1 MTTRK
6 IGNWLIAYGL
16 FLIVIG
22 LVGYLSNPERARTA
36 LMSGGT
42 FGTISIVWGLLLR
55 GGMTWAW
62 VGALVTT
69 CFLAVVFVWRS
80 SVGWMAVA
88 RGETEKGLAAVLIT
102 LMLLASAAVIS
113 LLLRNRVKPQVRTGT
128 GD

>member
-6 IGNWLIAYGL
+6 LGNWLIAYGL

-22 LVGYLSNPERARTA
+22 LIGYLSNPEKARTA

-42 FGTISIVWGLLLR
+42 FGAISMVWGLLLR
-55 GGMTWAW
+55 GGMIWAR

-69 CFLAVVFVWRS
+69 SFLAVVFVWRS
-80 SVGWMAVA
+80 SAGWMAVA

-102 LMLLASAAVIS
+102 LMLLASAAVIV
-113 LLLRNRVKPQVRTGT
+113 LLIRNRVTTPVQTGA
-128 GD
+128 GA